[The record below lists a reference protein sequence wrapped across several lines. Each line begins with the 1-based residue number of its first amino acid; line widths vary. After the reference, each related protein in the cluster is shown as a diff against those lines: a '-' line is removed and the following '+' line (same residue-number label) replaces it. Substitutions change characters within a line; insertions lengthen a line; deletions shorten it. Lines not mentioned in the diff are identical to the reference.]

1 MSSFLDAVK
10 SETTKL
16 ATVKST
22 WTYFI
27 LLGGAIGGPVFLT
40 MMFSKDLSS
49 LTLGDLMIG
58 GMIAQMIAVIF
69 GASTTAGEIGTK
81 MHAQAFLTQRSRWN
95 WLGAR
100 AVVVTAFVLITM
112 LIAAALTALMVT
124 VWPNVKL
131 ETTEQSILWLYILS
145 NPAFALLAVGVAGVL
160 RSRVAAVG
168 IPLVW
173 MMVAEPLLISAGG
186 RTKLVEEMAKFL
198 PGRTVNDLEKWIMIP
213 EHAADMLTPGFSIAV
228 LAGWIIAM
236 LAFGFW
242 RNARTDVR

>member
-1 MSSFLDAVK
+1 MNSFLKSVK

-22 WTYFI
+22 LTYFI
-27 LLGGAIGGPVFLT
+27 LLGGAIGGPVFLLL
-40 MMFSKDLSS
+40 MFSKDLSS
-49 LTLGDLMIG
+49 VTLADIMIG
-58 GMIAQMIAVIF
+58 GMIAQMIALIF
-69 GASTTAGEIGTK
+69 GASTTANEISTK

-95 WLGAR
+95 WLAAR
-100 AVVVTAFVLITM
+100 ALVVTVFVFITM
-112 LIAAALTALMVT
+112 VIAAALTALMVV

-131 ETTEQSILWLYILS
+131 ETTDWSSLWLYIAI
-145 NPAFALLAVGVAGVL
+145 NPAFALLAVGVAGIL

-173 MMVAEPLLISAGG
+173 MMVAEPLMIGAGG
-186 RTKLVEEMAKFL
+186 RNKVVEDLAKFL
-198 PGRTVNDLEKWIMIP
+198 PGRTVNDIEKWFVLP
-213 EHAADMLTPGFSIAV
+213 EHTSDMLTPGFSIAV

>member
-1 MSSFLDAVK
+1 M
-10 SETTKL
+10 
-16 ATVKST
+16 
-22 WTYFI
+22 
-27 LLGGAIGGPVFLT
+27 
-40 MMFSKDLSS
+40 
-49 LTLGDLMIG
+49 
-58 GMIAQMIAVIF
+58 
-69 GASTTAGEIGTK
+69 
-81 MHAQAFLTQRSRWN
+81 
-95 WLGAR
+95 
-100 AVVVTAFVLITM
+100 VVTAFVLITM

-198 PGRTVNDLEKWIMIP
+198 PGRTVNDLEKWIMFP

-228 LAGWIIAM
+228 LAGWIIVM